1 MAEQAFI
8 LIETQVGAGKNVVDA
23 LRRIDRVKEADF
35 IIGPYDAL
43 VRIEAENVAD
53 ILEVVR
59 TRVHQIPG
67 IRRTLTCLAVPA

>member
-8 LIETQVGAGKNVVDA
+8 LIETQVGTGKQIVDA
-23 LRRIDRVKEADF
+23 LRRIDHVKEADF
-35 IIGPYDAL
+35 IIGPYDAV

-59 TRVHQIPG
+59 SRIHQVPG
-67 IRRTLTCLAVPA
+67 IKRTMTCLAVLV